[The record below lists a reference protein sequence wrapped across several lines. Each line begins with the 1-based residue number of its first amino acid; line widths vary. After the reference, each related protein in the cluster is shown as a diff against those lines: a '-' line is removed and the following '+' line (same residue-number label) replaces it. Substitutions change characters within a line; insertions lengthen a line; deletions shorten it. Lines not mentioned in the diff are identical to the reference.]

1 MNIHCRGIV
10 VQQVRYS
17 DTSLIV
23 KIYTESSGM
32 VSFMV
37 RGAFKQGARFRPAL
51 FMPLNLIE
59 IVYTPKPNK
68 DLQFLDD
75 LSIYQHLLQLRT
87 NMQKNAI
94 VLYVSELLG
103 KTIREHEVNPA
114 LFGFLFSS
122 VQWLEL
128 VEGDFRD
135 FHLYFSLELTR
146 FLGFY
151 PRLEGH
157 GGLGYFDLTEGRF
170 RDVAPAHAYFV
181 GPPESAFFRA
191 LCQPNPQAPGNF
203 GLDNRL
209 RRTLLQEILLYYRLH
224 IPDFH
229 DMKSPEV
236 LRTVLS

>member
-23 KIYTESSGM
+23 KIYTETSGM

-37 RGAFKQGARFRPAL
+37 RGAFRQGAKFRPAL
-51 FMPLNLIE
+51 FLPLNLVE
-59 IVYTPKPNK
+59 IVYSPKPKK

-75 LSIYQHLLQLRT
+75 LSMHQHMLQLRT
-87 NMQKNAI
+87 NMQKNA
-94 VLYVSELLG
+94 VVVYVSELLG
-103 KTIREHEVNPA
+103 KTIREHEENAA

-128 VEGDFRD
+128 VEDDFQD
-135 FHLYFSLELTR
+135 FPLYFSLELTR

-151 PRLEGH
+151 PRQEEQSGFD
-157 GGLGYFDLTEGRF
+157 YFDLAEGRF
-170 RDVAPAHAYFV
+170 RDFAPGHAYYV

-191 LCQPNPQAPGNF
+191 LCQPNLKAPGNF
-203 GLDNRL
+203 GLNNRL

-236 LRTVLS
+236 LRTVLG